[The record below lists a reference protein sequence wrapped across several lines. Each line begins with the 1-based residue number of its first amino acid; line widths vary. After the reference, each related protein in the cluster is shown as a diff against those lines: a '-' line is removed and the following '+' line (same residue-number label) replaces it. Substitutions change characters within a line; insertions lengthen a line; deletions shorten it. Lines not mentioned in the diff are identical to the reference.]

1 MERLFERH
9 VEVLLGK
16 QLPSGAKLLPQRS
29 RHSLCTHRDEP
40 MFRLKPDLLLE
51 HRGRTWVLDSKW
63 KLIDAA
69 ARERNYGLSQ
79 ADFYQ
84 LYAYGQTHLQGQGEM
99 ALIYPRTERFREPLK
114 PFAFSEQLRLWVLP
128 FDLLAGE
135 LLGGERV
142 GLPLG
147 C

>member
-1 MERLFERH
+1 M
-9 VEVLLGK
+9 
-16 QLPSGAKLLPQRS
+16 
-29 RHSLCTHRDEP
+29 
-40 MFRLKPDLLLE
+40 
-51 HRGRTWVLDSKW
+51 LDSKW

-84 LYAYGQTHLQGQGEM
+84 LYAYSQSYLQGQGEM
-99 ALIYPRTERFREPLK
+99 VLIYPRTECFREPLE
-114 PFAFSEQLRLWVLP
+114 PFAFSAQLRLWVLP

-135 LLGGERV
+135 LLGGERA
-142 GLPLG
+142 GLPLD